1 MTDAVAVPAAADM
14 PYHRLDTLAAM
25 RQVFELLQHQQIV
38 MTLLAE
44 VRDEADLRDV
54 GGRPCG
60 MALLTRVQPGEPL
73 VLEVSGALPPL
84 PPQVLALAHMPGG
97 VRAQWVLQADWQPA
111 AAGRWRLQAP
121 WPAQVLQQQRRL
133 HPRWQLPL
141 GQSYQAG
148 FQFGQRRCVLHL
160 EDLSLGG
167 VALRGTRQETAML
180 FMGRKI
186 AKAVLELGSGV
197 QVQVDLIVRS
207 RRSYRS
213 FLLGEQ
219 VIVGC
224 SLEGVS
230 DEVRAVLARI
240 TAAQNA

>member
-1 MTDAVAVPAAADM
+1 M
-14 PYHRLDTLAAM
+14 
-25 RQVFELLQHQQIV
+25 
-38 MTLLAE
+38 
-44 VRDEADLRDV
+44 
-54 GGRPCG
+54 
-60 MALLTRVQPGEPL
+60 
-73 VLEVSGALPPL
+73 LEVSGALPPL

-111 AAGRWRLQAP
+111 AAGRWR
-121 WPAQVLQQQRRL
+121 
-133 HPRWQLPL
+133 LPL

-230 DEVRAVLARI
+230 DEVRVVLERI